1 MKKSIYSRIDT
12 GYAFTRDMNGE
23 LEEKFNGGDFTQASA
38 ILKLR
43 QYSPKII
50 IVQYLPVRERKE
62 N

>member
-1 MKKSIYSRIDT
+1 
-12 GYAFTRDMNGE
+12 MNGE
-23 LEEKFNGGDFTQASA
+23 LVEKFNGGDFTQGSA